1 MGRGTSELR
10 ELQDLWK
17 ERTVV
22 AYRRYK
28 AAKEAAEDVRLSDE
42 GVLEALQN
50 ENAAFKEYER
60 VLRIFNDLVL
70 YHKIPDEE
78 A

>member
-28 AAKEAAEDVRLSDE
+28 AAKEAAEDVRLPDE
-42 GVLEALQN
+42 AVLEALQG
-50 ENAAFKEYER
+50 ENAAFKEYQR
-60 VLRIFNDLVL
+60 VLRIFNDLVV

>member
-1 MGRGTSELR
+1 MGRGESDLGA
-10 ELQDLWK
+10 LQDLWR

-50 ENAAFKEYER
+50 ENAAFEEYQR
-60 VLRIFNDLVL
+60 VLGIFNDLVV
-70 YHKIPDEE
+70 YHRIPDEE